1 MSVSQLF
8 PTDGRKRRKPLQL
21 SIGTPVL
28 AVALPLFLGAVVVA
42 GARDQEEPA
51 PTALAETQGRVWL
64 GPDGK
69 PLPFTRDEE
78 ILEFLRTAEVVSL
91 KDIPEGITHP
101 RKVLLQKDGIQMHA
115 VFRDVNEEKAM
126 VRLKSGKTEVG
137 FRDSFVFEPAAYE
150 LSRLLGLDNVP
161 PVVPRRVRAQ
171 SGSLQ
176 VWIEKAMTETVRR
189 EKGIKPPD
197 AQQWTRQVSTQRI
210 FDALINNTDR
220 NLGNTL
226 IDSNWKMWL
235 IDHTRAFRIQ
245 PELRNQPLLQ
255 SCERDLWERLRA
267 LNAATVR
274 EHLKEFLREQEIDAV
289 LERRQMLVEH
299 FQQLIDERGEENVLI
314 AQEQGKAP

>member
-8 PTDGRKRRKPLQL
+8 PTDESKPRKPVPL
-21 SIGTPVL
+21 SLGTPVL
-28 AVALPLFLGAVVVA
+28 AVALSLFLGALGVA
-42 GARDQEEPA
+42 GAMDQQESA
-51 PTALAETQGRVWL
+51 PTAPAETQGRVWL

-78 ILEFLRTAEVVSL
+78 ILEFLRTAEIVSM
-91 KDIPEGITHP
+91 KDVPEGITHP
-101 RKVLLQKDGIQMHA
+101 RKVLLKKDGIQMHA

-137 FRDSFVFEPAAYE
+137 FRDSFVFESAAYE

-161 PVVPRRVRAQ
+161 PVVPRRVRAK

-176 VWIEKAMTETVRR
+176 VWIENAMTETVRR
-189 EKGIKPPD
+189 EKGLKPPNP
-197 AQQWTRQVSTQRI
+197 QEWTRQVSTQRI

-226 IDSNWKMWL
+226 IDSNWKMWM

-245 PELRNQPLLQ
+245 PELRNEPLLQ
-255 SCERDLWERLRA
+255 SCERALWEKLRA
-267 LNAATVR
+267 LDAAAVKER
-274 EHLKEFLREQEIDAV
+274 LKEYLREQEINAV
-289 LERRQMLVEH
+289 LERRQMLVGH
-299 FQQLIDERGEENVLI
+299 FQKLIDERGEQNVLV
-314 AQEQGKAP
+314 AQEQGKAR